1 MRASQRLFRSAG
13 RPSRPRVLRWSES
26 YRCSLPKLDQSLKRA
41 KTRRDFHSV
50 EALEDLFPLTIDHD
64 LELKLLERTQ
74 APKLFK
80 LVDSN
85 RAHLRQWLAFVDDYQ
100 SVAAANQ
107 FIRRNREEHGGK
119 TRLLMGIW
127 QGESLAG
134 VVTYDYIDW
143 GNRAALIGFWLGKSF
158 EGRGIM
164 TRTCNALVDLA
175 FDELGLNRVEISC
188 AYENTR
194 CRRVPERL
202 GFSQEGISRERE
214 RIYDRF
220 VDTVSY
226 RMLASEW
233 NKRTV

>member
-1 MRASQRLFRSAG
+1 M
-13 RPSRPRVLRWSES
+13 
-26 YRCSLPKLDQSLKRA
+26 PKLDQSLKRA

-64 LELKLLERTQ
+64 LELKLLERIQ

-85 RAHLRQWLAFVDDYQ
+85 RTHLRKWLPFVDDYR
-100 SVAAANQ
+100 SVNAANQ
-107 FIRRNREEHGGK
+107 FIRRNQENHAGK

-127 QGESLAG
+127 LGESLAG

-143 GNRAALIGFWLGKSF
+143 DNRAALIGFWLGKSF

-164 TRTCNALVDLA
+164 TRTCSALVDLA
-175 FDELGLNRVEISC
+175 FYELGLNRVEISC

-194 CRRVPERL
+194 CRMVPERL
-202 GFSQEGISRERE
+202 GFKHEGVSRQRE
-214 RIYDRF
+214 RIYDHF
-220 VDTVSY
+220 VDTVRYS
-226 RMLASEW
+226 MLASEW
-233 NKRTV
+233 KKSDRLMLRP